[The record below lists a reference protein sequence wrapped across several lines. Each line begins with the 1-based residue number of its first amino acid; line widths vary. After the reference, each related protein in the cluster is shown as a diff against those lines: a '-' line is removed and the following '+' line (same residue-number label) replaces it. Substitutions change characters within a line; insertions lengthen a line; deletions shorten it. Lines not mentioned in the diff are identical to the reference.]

1 MVTLS
6 ALIASEIA
14 DFFAGLGAPGAPDIQ
29 NGEAQRQLTDRVLS
43 LVSHQDEAAQVAR
56 AALDYI
62 DAIPAKVA
70 AGFPAMPGFS
80 RDWAESALSSAG
92 LPAAPVTDNT
102 APQFEA
108 LAENTEPCVI
118 CGIVSSHPEGWHY
131 CKGEPPIFT
140 CPACGEQS
148 YEDLG
153 YGALRCAD
161 CGEHFTKSTGAK

>member
-1 MVTLS
+1 MSNFTKEQLIEVAKAELEDRRAMAMAFPGVARQQIRLRLAEVTLAS
-6 ALIASEIA
+6 LI
-14 DFFAGLGAPGAPDIQ
+14 
-29 NGEAQRQLTDRVLS
+29 GE
-43 LVSHQDEAAQVAR
+43 
-56 AALDYI
+56 
-62 DAIPAKVA
+62 
-70 AGFPAMPGFS
+70 
-80 RDWAESALSSAG
+80 
-92 LPAAPVTDNT
+92 PVTDNT